1 MLKSKNAWRQR
12 GNLLLYLPSR
22 PVKPQPC
29 SPDWQEAPFVI
40 SKMYAWPCNAVI
52 FDVTINEMSPTLP
65 WSVAWIS
72 PVLPSSSHSSTFENM
87 TWSPPF
93 ILSFR
98 RCVCFITSTFGAN
111 MKNMKCL
118 WNTSAFCANM
128 STPPGRGHSG
138 WSLRGPQRHHC
149 QCTCGRFLFL
159 SALSHNSISISIWID
174 IAFYIQSKFHL
185 RPHYFHF
192 FTRL

>member
-1 MLKSKNAWRQR
+1 
-12 GNLLLYLPSR
+12 
-22 PVKPQPC
+22 
-29 SPDWQEAPFVI
+29 
-40 SKMYAWPCNAVI
+40 
-52 FDVTINEMSPTLP
+52 MSPTLP

-118 WNTSAFCANM
+118 WNTSAFCANI

-149 QCTCGRFLFL
+149 QCTCERFFYFCRLFHIIPSVFPFELILL
-159 SALSHNSISISIWID
+159 STSSQSSIFVHIIFISLLDYSSGGETSHHALCLKNINE
-174 IAFYIQSKFHL
+174 
-185 RPHYFHF
+185 
-192 FTRL
+192 